1 MNAPDLL
8 RAYLVNVQH
17 PAVAA
22 ALFAEDGVIEL
33 PTVNARAQGPAAIE
47 QFIVGLL
54 QKVPDFRFKNIRI
67 FIETPDQ
74 AFGEYEIEA
83 LVPSTGKI
91 YKQTYAGRLVAENGK
106 IKLLREAL
114 DTLAGWRA
122 FSKD

>member
-8 RAYLVNVQH
+8 RAYLANIQN

-54 QKVPDFRFKNIRI
+54 KRVP
-67 FIETPDQ
+67 E
-74 AFGEYEIEA
+74 
-83 LVPSTGKI
+83 S
-91 YKQTYAGRLVAENGK
+91 
-106 IKLLREAL
+106 L
-114 DTLAGWRA
+114 DTLAGSRA
-122 FSKD
+122 FSND

>member
-1 MNAPDLL
+1 MNAPELL
-8 RAYLVNVQH
+8 RAYLANVRD
-17 PAVAA
+17 PAAAA

-54 QKVPDFRFKNIRI
+54 QKVPDFRFKNIHI

-91 YKQTYAGRLVAENGK
+91 YKQVYAGRLVADKGK

-114 DTLAGWRA
+114 DTLAGSRA